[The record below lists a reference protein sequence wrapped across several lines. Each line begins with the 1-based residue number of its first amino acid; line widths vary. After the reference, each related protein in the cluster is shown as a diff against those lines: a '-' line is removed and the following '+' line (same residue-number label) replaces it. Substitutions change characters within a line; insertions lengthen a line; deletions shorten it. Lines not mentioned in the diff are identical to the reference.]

1 MFSSESAS
9 AEPLP
14 GPSSVA
20 TPSSE
25 PGPSRR
31 LVDELKI
38 VRTARALDKKH
49 VAMLSP
55 EQRAQL
61 ATMKDRKQVGN
72 FNLPDAPESKKGKG
86 KGKGKK
92 DTRQWVPC
100 PLSPNVPTV
109 PPAKIQQPWEIQ
121 SQRVHETEAVAGMA
135 RQPLLT
141 SPEPLPG
148 KIDGTHRNLFLR
160 LSTLY
165 TAPTVFISETTDE
178 EMIEGS
184 PPHVGAIPDHWFGVS
199 RKRHTSSDETQ
210 PGTPFQAK
218 KRKLVFTPST
228 GIVQALESPI
238 NPVPV
243 EIEFLGFTP
252 CI

>member
-141 SPEPLPG
+141 SPEPLP
-148 KIDGTHRNLFLR
+148 
-160 LSTLY
+160 
-165 TAPTVFISETTDE
+165 ETTDE

>member
-121 SQRVHETEAVAGMA
+121 SQRVHET
-135 RQPLLT
+135 
-141 SPEPLPG
+141 
-148 KIDGTHRNLFLR
+148 
-160 LSTLY
+160 
-165 TAPTVFISETTDE
+165 TDE